1 MLPLAEWVGSLPLTE
16 TLREIAWY
24 GAMINVMHL
33 LALVVFAGAILIV
46 DLRMMGSGIT
56 KEPLS
61 KVAADARPWL
71 IGGFVGLVFTGLLQ
85 LMLQPVKE
93 YYSDLFWMKMEIM
106 AVAIVY
112 TFFIRP
118 KIAQLDEARLQP
130 IWGKLAGLFSLALWS
145 GVAIPARLIGL
156 VS

>member
-1 MLPLAEWVGSLPLTE
+1 
-16 TLREIAWY
+16 
-24 GAMINVMHL
+24 
-33 LALVVFAGAILIV
+33 
-46 DLRMMGSGIT
+46 
-56 KEPLS
+56 
-61 KVAADARPWL
+61 
-71 IGGFVGLVFTGLLQ
+71 
-85 LMLQPVKE
+85 MLQPVKE

-106 AVAIVY
+106 GVAIVY

-118 KIAQLDEARLQP
+118 KIAQMDEARLQP